1 MLRKAIAPSLIVICF
16 LFAAATSSRLAF
28 PSNSQQVVSV
38 WSEISIEKGGAYST
52 STMNELPA
60 VRDCLR
66 PFPIDCFSLQQN
78 FWISDQSGNQVLWA
92 RNLVYLGSLGGA
104 YHGTYSFQVF
114 SWTNRDQPLLCEP
127 ESNSSTACRSP
138 FYVDYS
144 AFPQTLKFYAHISGN
159 NLHNILQMANNFG
172 SVAWEIPPTVTCPCF
187 IETVS
192 SPPQPWGSWPFELVA
207 VRIDNTASATFR
219 NDTKGTIGATL
230 VQTVDGSWH
239 QASLG
244 AVQCVQLQDCLR
256 MLSTQEN
263 SMGLRWDT
271 ELGLIYWSKD
281 ALDQGVH
288 IVGIMPA
295 QTNPPVLPAPRNET
309 YFYVEFSSTLAY
321 LTLFDSSRRLVGLDP
336 QTGQFEATVPNSSLV
351 LDSYIPV
358 KDSSRFMLG
367 YMPEEELLIVNPQ
380 GEYQIV
386 VTAGGNTAYSV
397 FLSKVTS
404 MNQMLATNGFAGS
417 LIMGDSKSLQ
427 LNSSNLALTA
437 SAKATLSPNILGMAA
452 IIITLVSF
460 VIVVLSLLARRRRR
474 ILRLRPDY
482 DEFR

>member
-1 MLRKAIAPSLIVICF
+1 
-16 LFAAATSSRLAF
+16 
-28 PSNSQQVVSV
+28 
-38 WSEISIEKGGAYST
+38 
-52 STMNELPA
+52 
-60 VRDCLR
+60 
-66 PFPIDCFSLQQN
+66 
-78 FWISDQSGNQVLWA
+78 
-92 RNLVYLGSLGGA
+92 
-104 YHGTYSFQVF
+104 
-114 SWTNRDQPLLCEP
+114 
-127 ESNSSTACRSP
+127 
-138 FYVDYS
+138 
-144 AFPQTLKFYAHISGN
+144 
-159 NLHNILQMANNFG
+159 
-172 SVAWEIPPTVTCPCF
+172 
-187 IETVS
+187 
-192 SPPQPWGSWPFELVA
+192 
-207 VRIDNTASATFR
+207 
-219 NDTKGTIGATL
+219 
-230 VQTVDGSWH
+230 
-239 QASLG
+239 
-244 AVQCVQLQDCLR
+244 
-256 MLSTQEN
+256 
-263 SMGLRWDT
+263 MGLRWDT